1 MTAFAIGP
9 ILCLVVFALLFLG
22 AMAAA
27 AFGIAHAVRREAQPA
42 SGSLRWRWFPL
53 AAGLSAGILATV
65 LMLGLVGFKARS
77 QSYQAEFQSAQEMHF
92 HETGTSFA
100 PVDSRP
106 PVVAPPTFA
115 MRTTLIVWPVIFLMV
130 VVLVSFVVGHQVSR
144 SRRSVESSREDSFRP
159 SPRGMGILTS
169 AAIVLA
175 GLVLLGWTRTTVE
188 IVPHNVVVEEISTPG
203 LVRLDTQS
211 DSQLR
216 RLPAEDPLAA
226 NLVRLADDPADAIS
240 AIDAGRD
247 PLPQDDR
254 TTVNEPTPDWLATG
268 RHFFD
273 GEELQVIAS
282 QQFATEA
289 EARHDA
295 NTIVAELLTKD
306 LAQFTRAPLRPR
318 RSPVTGTD
326 VHRAV
331 REEYVQSVQ
340 RDFGTFFAPM
350 YRVWYKVELSPAV
363 REPYLVGWR
372 AQLVE
377 SRTLTVVS
385 GFAALLLA
393 PLGVLFAA
401 AARRATGGA
410 GREWIDLSAL
420 FGVLALWSVGAW
432 VLNQYVVLWN

>member
-22 AMAAA
+22 AMAVVAL
-27 AFGIAHAVRREAQPA
+27 GLTQAVTREPQLP
-42 SGSLRWRWFPL
+42 SGRVQRRWFPL
-53 AAGLSAGILATV
+53 AAGLSAAILATV
-65 LMLGLVGFKARS
+65 LMLGLVGFKAQS
-77 QSYQAEFQSAQEMHF
+77 QPYPPQFQSAQEMYF

-115 MRTTLIVWPVIFLMV
+115 MRTPLIAWAVIFLTV
-130 VVLVSFVVGHQVSR
+130 VVLVGFVVGHQVSR
-144 SRRSVESSREDSFRP
+144 SRRRVESSREDSFRP

-169 AAIVLA
+169 AAAVLA
-175 GLVLLGWTRTTVE
+175 GFVLFGWTSTRGTV
-188 IVPHNVVVEEISTPG
+188 VQPSAVVELDSPPRQ
-203 LVRLDTQS
+203 VRLDAQS

-226 NLVRLADDPADAIS
+226 NLVRLTDDPADAIS
-240 AIDAGRD
+240 AIDTGRD

-331 REEYVQSVQ
+331 REEYLQSVQ

-393 PLGVLFAA
+393 PLGILFAA

-410 GREWIDLSAL
+410 GRGWIDLSAL